1 LRFVEE
7 AVRGSRIASRDELTM
22 LERSSMPLAARS
34 ELVRVARRR
43 DPSRDAT
50 AVVLSLGSAKIGAA
64 S

>member
-1 LRFVEE
+1 
-7 AVRGSRIASRDELTM
+7 M